1 MPAYFASA
9 SSDLKLL
16 ISPSSEIIEVAKT
29 VEIPGIDLR
38 ILISFSKEEP
48 LISLEIS
55 FSIREMVSS
64 YHLILYSILHI
75 IHIYYVYILLQLHL
89 FLHHLRYL
97 FG

>member
-48 LISLEIS
+48 
-55 FSIREMVSS
+55 
-64 YHLILYSILHI
+64 
-75 IHIYYVYILLQLHL
+75 
-89 FLHHLRYL
+89 
-97 FG
+97 

>member
-64 YHLILYSILHI
+64 
-75 IHIYYVYILLQLHL
+75 
-89 FLHHLRYL
+89 
-97 FG
+97 